1 MGKIF
6 YFMGKSSTGKDTIYR
21 QILSDNKLKLRK
33 IVPYTTRPIRANEEE
48 GREYHF
54 ITEQDVERMQ
64 AEGRIIELRS
74 YNTFH
79 GTWKYMT
86 VDDGRVKLD
95 KHSYIMIG
103 TLEAYQKV
111 AEYYGEENVVPILI
125 VVDDGSTDN
134 GAALVAQYARGHG
147 SLQRALN
154 RERNQLTPRY
164 QEMCRRFLA
173 DEEDYRKELLEQQN
187 ITKAFENENLE
198 QCINE
203 ILDYM
208 RENLK

>member
-21 QILSDNKLKLRK
+21 QILADNKLKLRK

-74 YNTFH
+74 YDTFH

-86 VDDGRVKLD
+86 VDDGHVKLD

-103 TLEAYQKV
+103 TLEAYKKV
-111 AEYYGEENVVPILI
+111 AVYYGEENVVPILI
-125 VVDDGSTDN
+125 VVDDGI
-134 GAALVAQYARGHG
+134 R
-147 SLQRALN
+147 LQRALN

-173 DEEDYRKELLEQQN
+173 DEQDYRKELLEQQN

>member
-125 VVDDGSTDN
+125 VVDDGI
-134 GAALVAQYARGHG
+134 R
-147 SLQRALN
+147 LQRALN

>member
-125 VVDDGSTDN
+125 VVDD
-134 GAALVAQYARGHG
+134 RIR
-147 SLQRALN
+147 LQRALN

>member
-74 YNTFH
+74 YDTFH

-86 VDDGRVKLD
+86 VDDGRVKLE

-125 VVDDGSTDN
+125 VVDDGI
-134 GAALVAQYARGHG
+134 R
-147 SLQRALN
+147 LQRALN

>member
-74 YNTFH
+74 YDTFH

-103 TLEAYQKV
+103 TLKAYQKV

-125 VVDDGSTDN
+125 VVDDGI
-134 GAALVAQYARGHG
+134 R
-147 SLQRALN
+147 LQRALN

>member
-74 YNTFH
+74 YDTFH

-125 VVDDGSTDN
+125 VVDDGI
-134 GAALVAQYARGHG
+134 R
-147 SLQRALN
+147 LQRALN

>member
-74 YNTFH
+74 YDTFH

-125 VVDDGSTDN
+125 VVDDGI
-134 GAALVAQYARGHG
+134 R
-147 SLQRALN
+147 LQRALN

-173 DEEDYRKELLEQQN
+173 DEADFSR
-187 ITKAFENENLE
+187 ENLE
-198 QCINE
+198 RAHIQPVFENIV
-203 ILDYM
+203 LDDTVAQVTAYI
-208 RENLK
+208 RSIQNR

>member
-1 MGKIF
+1 
-6 YFMGKSSTGKDTIYR
+6 
-21 QILSDNKLKLRK
+21 
-33 IVPYTTRPIRANEEE
+33 
-48 GREYHF
+48 
-54 ITEQDVERMQ
+54 
-64 AEGRIIELRS
+64 
-74 YNTFH
+74 
-79 GTWKYMT
+79 MT

-125 VVDDGSTDN
+125 VVDDGI
-134 GAALVAQYARGHG
+134 R
-147 SLQRALN
+147 LQRALN

>member
-125 VVDDGSTDN
+125 VVDDGI
-134 GAALVAQYARGHG
+134 R
-147 SLQRALN
+147 LQRALN

-208 RENLK
+208 RENLKKRDCK

>member
-21 QILSDNKLKLRK
+21 QILADNKLKLRK

-74 YNTFH
+74 YDTFH

-103 TLEAYQKV
+103 TLEAYKKV
-111 AEYYGEENVVPILI
+111 AVYYGEENVVPILI
-125 VVDDGSTDN
+125 VVDDGI
-134 GAALVAQYARGHG
+134 R
-147 SLQRALN
+147 LQRALN

-173 DEEDYRKELLEQQN
+173 DEQDYRKELLEQQN

>member
-74 YNTFH
+74 YDTFH

-125 VVDDGSTDN
+125 VVDDGI
-134 GAALVAQYARGHG
+134 R
-147 SLQRALN
+147 LQRALN

-198 QCINE
+198 QCINQ